1 MDAPE
6 TSPGAVG
13 RNTSPRQPS
22 RLTTAPRRMLH
33 RVETAALDLGI
44 GVRLG
49 PEVTRGHL
57 LDISGGGCSV
67 RVPLPLTLALD
78 TGMAFDVILPA
89 GESELTYS
97 GELVGL
103 NMGKGSASLRLRSRG
118 SSLYAL
124 VLTLY
129 TPSYALASAGV
140 GVLAAPGA
148 PALTPWRRRWP
159 PRLRR
164 TGWAGLPRGGGAG
177 SCGAGGWG
185 C

>member
-22 RLTTAPRRMLH
+22 RLATAPRRMLH

-49 PEVTRGHL
+49 AEVTRGHL
-57 LDISGGGCSV
+57 LNLSGGGCSV
-67 RVPLPLTLALD
+67 RMPLPLTLVLD
-78 TGMAFDVILPA
+78 TGMAVDVILPA

-103 NMGKGSASLRLRSRG
+103 NMGKGSASLRLRFR
-118 SSLYAL
+118 
-124 VLTLY
+124 VLT
-129 TPSYALASAGV
+129 PEKRHALLSVIGELVTRDFQLRHTGGNRAWSATNR
-140 GVLAAPGA
+140 P
-148 PALTPWRRRWP
+148 
-159 PRLRR
+159 
-164 TGWAGLPRGGGAG
+164 
-177 SCGAGGWG
+177 
-185 C
+185 

>member
-6 TSPGAVG
+6 TSSGAVG

-49 PEVTRGHL
+49 PEVTHGHL
-57 LDISGGGCSV
+57 LNISGGGCSV

-78 TGMAFDVILPA
+78 TDMAVDVILPA

-103 NMGKGSASLRLRSRG
+103 NMGKGSASLRLRFR
-118 SSLYAL
+118 
-124 VLTLY
+124 VLT
-129 TPSYALASAGV
+129 PEKRHALISVIGELVTRDFQLRHTGGNRAWSATNR
-140 GVLAAPGA
+140 P
-148 PALTPWRRRWP
+148 
-159 PRLRR
+159 
-164 TGWAGLPRGGGAG
+164 
-177 SCGAGGWG
+177 
-185 C
+185 

>member
-49 PEVTRGHL
+49 PEVTPGHL
-57 LDISGGGCSV
+57 LNISGGGCSV

-78 TGMAFDVILPA
+78 TGLTVDVILPV

-103 NMGKGSASLRLRSRG
+103 NMGKGSASLRLRFR
-118 SSLYAL
+118 
-124 VLTLY
+124 VLT
-129 TPSYALASAGV
+129 PEKRRALLSVIGELV
-140 GVLAAPGA
+140 TRDFQLRHTGGNRTWGAANRP
-148 PALTPWRRRWP
+148 
-159 PRLRR
+159 
-164 TGWAGLPRGGGAG
+164 
-177 SCGAGGWG
+177 
-185 C
+185 

>member
-49 PEVTRGHL
+49 PEVTPGHL
-57 LDISGGGCSV
+57 LNISGGGCSV

-78 TGMAFDVILPA
+78 TGMTVDVILPVGA
-89 GESELTYS
+89 SEPTYS

-103 NMGKGSASLRLRSRG
+103 NMGKGSVSLRLRFR
-118 SSLYAL
+118 
-124 VLTLY
+124 VLT
-129 TPSYALASAGV
+129 PEKRRALLSVIGELVTRDFQLRHTGGNRAW
-140 GVLAAPGA
+140 GA
-148 PALTPWRRRWP
+148 TNRP
-159 PRLRR
+159 
-164 TGWAGLPRGGGAG
+164 
-177 SCGAGGWG
+177 
-185 C
+185 

>member
-22 RLTTAPRRMLH
+22 HLTTAPRRMLH

-49 PEVTRGHL
+49 PEVTPGHL
-57 LDISGGGCSV
+57 LNISGGGCSV

-78 TGMAFDVILPA
+78 TGMAVDVILPV

-103 NMGKGSASLRLRSRG
+103 NMGKGSASLRLRFR
-118 SSLYAL
+118 
-124 VLTLY
+124 VLT
-129 TPSYALASAGV
+129 PEKRRALLSVIGDLVTRDFQLRHTGGNQAWSATNR
-140 GVLAAPGA
+140 P
-148 PALTPWRRRWP
+148 
-159 PRLRR
+159 
-164 TGWAGLPRGGGAG
+164 
-177 SCGAGGWG
+177 
-185 C
+185 

>member
-57 LDISGGGCSV
+57 LNISGGGCSV

-78 TGMAFDVILPA
+78 TGMAVDVILPV

-103 NMGKGSASLRLRSRG
+103 NMGKGSVSLRLRFRM
-118 SSLYAL
+118 
-124 VLTLY
+124 
-129 TPSYALASAGV
+129 
-140 GVLAAPGA
+140 
-148 PALTPWRRRWP
+148 LTPEKRRALLSVIGELVTRDFQ
-159 PRLRR
+159 LRH
-164 TGWAGLPRGGGAG
+164 TGGNRAWSAANRP
-177 SCGAGGWG
+177 
-185 C
+185 

>member
-6 TSPGAVG
+6 KGLGAVG
-13 RNTSPRQPS
+13 RNTSLQQPS
-22 RLTTAPRRMLH
+22 RMTTAPRRMLH

-78 TGMAFDVILPA
+78 TGMAVDVILPA

-103 NMGKGSASLRLRSRG
+103 NMGQGSASLRLRFR
-118 SSLYAL
+118 
-124 VLTLY
+124 VLT
-129 TPSYALASAGV
+129 PEKRRALLSLIGDLVTRDFQLRHTGGNRAWSATNR
-140 GVLAAPGA
+140 P
-148 PALTPWRRRWP
+148 
-159 PRLRR
+159 
-164 TGWAGLPRGGGAG
+164 
-177 SCGAGGWG
+177 
-185 C
+185 

>member
-6 TSPGAVG
+6 TSPGAPG

-49 PEVTRGHL
+49 PELTPGHL
-57 LDISGGGCSV
+57 LNISGGGCSV

-78 TGMAFDVILPA
+78 TDMAIDVILPV
-89 GESELTYS
+89 GESELSCS

-103 NMGKGSASLRLRSRG
+103 NMGKGSASLRLRFR
-118 SSLYAL
+118 
-124 VLTLY
+124 VLT
-129 TPSYALASAGV
+129 PEKRRALLSVIGELVTRDFQLRHTGGNRAWSATNR
-140 GVLAAPGA
+140 P
-148 PALTPWRRRWP
+148 
-159 PRLRR
+159 
-164 TGWAGLPRGGGAG
+164 
-177 SCGAGGWG
+177 
-185 C
+185 